1 MRSPTRSGSAPQR
14 RPWRVSRLALTPEGC
29 PPQAFRWSRRFGSQE
44 PRGPASILNPESPRR
59 AVSSDSEEQRP
70 PAGAAHAALTARGA
84 RAQAAARRAVERR
97 AMAWDGVADAALGD
111 EGSLQAHL
119 RRRGAGGAGQPRGEA
134 WLFRTLEAMLGV
146 RPVACPPPLLA
157 KLSNFPSGQSAP
169 KWSKRSAL
177 RGTPWGEGPL
187 P

>member
-1 MRSPTRSGSAPQR
+1 
-14 RPWRVSRLALTPEGC
+14 
-29 PPQAFRWSRRFGSQE
+29 
-44 PRGPASILNPESPRR
+44 
-59 AVSSDSEEQRP
+59 
-70 PAGAAHAALTARGA
+70 
-84 RAQAAARRAVERR
+84 
-97 AMAWDGVADAALGD
+97 MAWDGVADAALGD